1 MNYEKSVELV
11 LSLGYK
17 KVTDN
22 KAFKG
27 CYLIKNNKKCIHD
40 IDTIMQYLNIKL
52 YKDLEKLGY
61 DLENYHHYKDY
72 INEMAKQ
79 EMQQIYTNITHENG
93 QPTYMYDGV
102 WLYPDGTMKER

>member
-1 MNYEKSVELV
+1 MKKSVELA

-27 CYLIKNNKKCIHD
+27 CYLIKSNKKWIHD
-40 IDTIMQYLNIKL
+40 IDALMQYLNIKL
-52 YKDLEKLGY
+52 YE

-79 EMQQIYTNITHENG
+79 EMQQIYTNITHEDG
-93 QPTYMYDGV
+93 QPTYMCDGV